1 MNRICPMPANQS
13 NIPHRKN
20 AAEWLMFIT
29 LYPIAWLARRLQ
41 K

>member
-1 MNRICPMPANQS
+1 MTAKQE

-29 LYPIAWLARRLQ
+29 LYPVAWLARRFH